1 MRISDWSSDVCSSDL
16 AQAKF
21 EAQIVELQDE
31 AKALPAKAQAR
42 VTEALAEANET
53 YTDLVKRGE
62 KAVDKLRKVEVAVDA
77 DSKKTKTTVTA
88 SVTRATG
95 VHKPA
100 AKQDTRQTAPAA
112 KQPDGT
118 QDTAATKD
126 TANKNAATP
135 HAHHAAT

>member
-62 KAVDKLRKVEVAVDA
+62 KAVAKLRKVELAVDA
-77 DSKKTKTTVTA
+77 DSKKTKKTVNA
-88 SVTRATG
+88 PVNIATG
-95 VHKPA
+95 VTTPA
-100 AKQDTRQTAPAA
+100 AKKAPAQNAPAA
-112 KQPDGT
+112 TKK
-118 QDTAATKD
+118 AAKKD
-126 TANKNAATP
+126 TARKKAT
-135 HAHHAAT
+135 